1 MHVGSVCGRGPRDL
15 PAPGTQR
22 SSERT
27 LDLVARHTK
36 RTLDCGNR
44 PVSFLIQKYN
54 YIPSLTKSGEAMASP
69 ASPLP
74 SALLHVRV
82 SLTPI
87 KFFLPPFYPVT
98 SRTLFR
104 SPGPLL
110 LSHGGQ
116 RSRVTIARAE
126 GLGTRLLRNSVI
138 ARRLI
143 NVGGQNHIHV
153 TCRFYFLNSNT
164 EWFFIQQRLVDEL
177 LGCIG

>member
-54 YIPSLTKSGEAMASP
+54 YIPPLTKSGESMASP

-87 KFFLPPFYPVT
+87 KFFLSCDVT
-98 SRTLFR
+98 YAISEPTC
-104 SPGPLL
+104 PGPLL
-110 LSHGGQ
+110 LSHVGQ